1 MDLQLTGKKALVTG
15 SGKGIG
21 RGIALALAKEG
32 VHVAVNYQYN
42 EDTAKETMA
51 MLNQCGAKAVL
62 LKGDVSSAEGCRQL
76 VESAARQLGGLDI
89 LVNNAALQL
98 NRRFEDCTEEY
109 RQTCLDIG
117 IASSTRFRIWRKAR
131 EGESYA
137 FLPSMPKGRLAS
149 IRYMQCLKGQSKCWC
164 GKRRSA

>member
-51 MLNQCGAKAVL
+51 MLNQCGAQ
-62 LKGDVSSAEGCRQL
+62 GCS
-76 VESAARQLGGLDI
+76 VERG
-89 LVNNAALQL
+89 
-98 NRRFEDCTEEY
+98 RFLC
-109 RQTCLDIG
+109 RG
-117 IASSTRFRIWRKAR
+117 
-131 EGESYA
+131 
-137 FLPSMPKGRLAS
+137 MPPTG
-149 IRYMQCLKGQSKCWC
+149 
-164 GKRRSA
+164 GKRRAAAWRFGHPG